1 MVMGV
6 WGLTTSE
13 QRVWLSSASGRGEFE
28 AFQARVKR
36 EYFKKVN
43 VKDG

>member
-1 MVMGV
+1 MGV
-6 WGLTTSE
+6 WGLTMSE
-13 QRVWLSSASGRGEFE
+13 QGVWLLSASGRGEFE

-36 EYFKKVN
+36 GYFRKFN